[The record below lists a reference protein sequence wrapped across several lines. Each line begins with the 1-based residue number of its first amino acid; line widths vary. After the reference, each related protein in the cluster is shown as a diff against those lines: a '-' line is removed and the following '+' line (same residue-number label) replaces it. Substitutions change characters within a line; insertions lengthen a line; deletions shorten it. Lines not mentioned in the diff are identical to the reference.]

1 MPNLGECERH
11 HERSFVFR
19 DGNLKQDKTFWSE
32 NWTGTEKCVTLPAVA
47 YRRKGELCSGS
58 SHFLFL
64 G

>member
-1 MPNLGECERH
+1 MKGALSSETET
-11 HERSFVFR
+11 
-19 DGNLKQDKTFWSE
+19 LKQDKTFWSE

-47 YRRKGELCSGS
+47 YKRKGELCSGS

>member
-1 MPNLGECERH
+1 VNVKDIMKGALSSETET
-11 HERSFVFR
+11 
-19 DGNLKQDKTFWSE
+19 LKQDKTFWSE

-47 YRRKGELCSGS
+47 YKRKGELCSGS